1 MTDDRWKIF
10 HHPEFPTTGP
20 SCIDAER
27 IQGLPGK
34 TDTISNVIINEL
46 DNSVKKTQAIILSPT
61 RDAAQTMYAL
71 VSASA
76 AASAVTTHLSV
87 GGTNTHEDR
96 QRLKERPHIVVGT
109 IGRIY
114 AMLER
119 KTIHTSDIKFLCVDG
134 IHQLLGVNYENEF
147 TEFCEQ
153 LPKDIDFVLLS
164 TKTRYKT
171 SHDLS
176 RLFTHKPLHFLVKED
191 PVPEPGAVPHH
202 PEPIDVT
209 PNQIEDTT
217 RSAVKLV
224 RTFTNR

>member
-1 MTDDRWKIF
+1 MDDDRWRIF
-10 HHPEFPTTGP
+10 RHPEFPTTGP

-34 TDTISNVIINEL
+34 TETISNVIINEL
-46 DNSVKKTQAIILSPT
+46 DNSAKKTQAIILSPT
-61 RDAAQTMYAL
+61 RESAQTMYTL

-76 AASAVTTHLSV
+76 AASVITTHLSV

-96 QRLKERPHIVVGT
+96 QRLKERPHVVVGT
-109 IGRIY
+109 MGRIF

-119 KTIHTSDIKFLCVDG
+119 KTINPSDIKFLCVDG
-134 IHQLLGVNYENEF
+134 IHQLLGVSCENEF
-147 TEFCEQ
+147 AEFCEK
-153 LPKDIDFVLLS
+153 LPKDTEFVLLS

-191 PVPEPGAVPHH
+191 PAPESNAVPHD
-202 PEPIDVT
+202 PEPISVT
-209 PNQIEDTT
+209 RNQIEDTT
-217 RSAVKLV
+217 RSTV
-224 RTFTNR
+224 RLARAFGR